1 MVKKGLGRGL
11 SALIPEASSQQPT
24 GEQVLLLPLEQ
35 MHPNPDQ
42 PRRFFDDDALA
53 ELAQSIKEQGLL
65 QPLTLR
71 PLAGGSYRSS
81 LENGATGQPKK
92 QV

>member
-35 MHPNPDQ
+35 IHPNPDQ

-53 ELAQSIKEQGLL
+53 AVSYTH
-65 QPLTLR
+65 LTSPATHTVR
-71 PLAGGSYRSS
+71 PM
-81 LENGATGQPKK
+81 
-92 QV
+92 